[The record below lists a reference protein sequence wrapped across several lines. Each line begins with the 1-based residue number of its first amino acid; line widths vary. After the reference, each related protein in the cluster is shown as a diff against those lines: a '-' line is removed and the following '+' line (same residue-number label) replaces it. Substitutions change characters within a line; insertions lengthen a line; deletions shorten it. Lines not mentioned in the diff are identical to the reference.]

1 MSSKDK
7 DLEDV
12 LYAFSVE
19 PKHDEETLSR
29 YLEKYPKY
37 AEDLLDVL
45 HELQFTEALACVET
59 APVADPSA
67 QEAWNQFVRCKP
79 ASEEASAAET
89 FGEKLRGQAFINLA
103 TAMNVPRAFLVA
115 FRDRLVTPASIP
127 KQFIAS
133 LAKAGETETR
143 TVLEYLSLP
152 PQLAIAAEF
161 KSDEKPELQGQ
172 MTFKELVDTTEMPD
186 ENRQA
191 LLKDCGTDGP

>member
-7 DLEDV
+7 ELENV

-29 YLEKYPKY
+29 YLEKHPKY
-37 AEDLLDVL
+37 AEDLLDLL
-45 HELQFTEALACVET
+45 HEMQFTEALACVET
-59 APVADPSA
+59 EPVVDPSA
-67 QEAWNQFVRCKP
+67 QEAWKQFVSCKP

-89 FGEKLRGQAFINLA
+89 FGKNLRGQAFINLA
-103 TAMNVPRAFLVA
+103 IEMDVPRAFLVA

-127 KQFIAS
+127 KQFVAR

-143 TVLEYLSLP
+143 FVLEYLSLP
-152 PQLAIAAEF
+152 PQLAVAVQF
-161 KSDEKPELQGQ
+161 KSDEKPEQQGQ
-172 MTFKELVDTTEMPD
+172 MTFKELVDTTEMSD

-191 LLKDCGTDGP
+191 LLKDCGVDGP

>member
-19 PKHDEETLSR
+19 PKHDQETLSC

-45 HELQFTEALACVET
+45 HELQFTEALSGVET

-67 QEAWNQFVRCKP
+67 QEAWNQFVICKP
-79 ASEEASAAET
+79 ASEEVSAAET
-89 FGEKLRGQAFINLA
+89 FGEKLRGQSFINLA

-115 FRDRLVTPASIP
+115 FRDRLVTLASIP
-127 KQFIAS
+127 EPFVAR
-133 LAKAGETETR
+133 LAKAGKTETR
-143 TVLEYLSLP
+143 AVLEYLSLP
-152 PQLAIAAEF
+152 PQLAVAAQF
-161 KSDEKPELQGQ
+161 KSDEKPEQQGQ
-172 MTFKELVDTTEMPD
+172 MTFKELVDSTEMPD

-191 LLKDCGTDGP
+191 LLKDCRADGS